1 MKFHDRSTSFR
12 LSPPGVKL
20 ALGGAVMA
28 LISVLSMILTKIF
41 VDHTFLVPII
51 QLSFFN
57 GLACAMISFMAFGFA
72 FLMLYC
78 ESFDAW
84 RISWQVRKNLYH
96 PAYGNPLGL
105 KEGERLPPVC
115 CVRKKRHPDVF
126 VLQIKVCTRDI
137 DKICALS
144 SRISSALQKKY
155 QSYAVTGVNTDV
167 AGNAVYFFLENVKI
181 DYSITAHSSK
191 ELYSGDPKMLIVQ
204 YGTYID
210 LSQTG
215 SILVAGKTRSGKT
228 TGVISLLLQVLM
240 AGRDNYGSEV
250 IIVDPKQAELS
261 RLPHVVTVDE
271 DGEVTKILGAL
282 SHFFEVIHYRQNE
295 LDKLSEEKSGEA
307 VMWYDAGMHPSFL
320 FLDEYVALRAMLPA
334 KAAKGSD
341 YCLATF
347 DDNIKKIVTTGAS
360 AGCFV
365 IISIAEA
372 SVAEGGLP
380 SMLRSAMS
388 TKILFRP
395 TKQEGR
401 LIWDSKELD
410 VLLDRVYGPGD
421 AWFSSADGIHEKL
434 SCVHFPR
441 LEFGEYGE
449 LGRLLQAYYGT

>member
-1 MKFHDRSTSFR
+1 MTYHNQAASLRF
-12 LSPPGVKL
+12 SPPGVKL

-41 VDHTFLVPII
+41 AGHTFSASIA
-51 QLSFFN
+51 QLSLII
-57 GLACAMISFMAFGFA
+57 GLACAIFSLMSFGFA
-72 FLMLYC
+72 FLMLC
-78 ESFDAW
+78 FETLDAW

-105 KEGERLPPVC
+105 KEGERLPPVY
-115 CVRKKRHPDVF
+115 CVRKRRHPDVF
-126 VLQIKVCTRDI
+126 VLEIKVRTRDI

-144 SRISSALQKKY
+144 SSISSALQKKY
-155 QSYAVTGVNTDV
+155 LSYAVTGVNKDE
-167 AGNAVYFFLENVKI
+167 AGTAVYFFLENVKI

-191 ELYSGDPKMLIVQ
+191 ELYSGDPKMLNIQ

-210 LSQTG
+210 LSKTG

-261 RLPHVVTVDE
+261 RLPHVVTVDK
-271 DGEVTKILGAL
+271 DGEATKILGAL
-282 SHFFEVIHYRQNE
+282 SHFLEVIQYRQNE
-295 LDKLSEEKSGEA
+295 LDKLSEEKNGNA
-307 VMWYDAGMHPSFL
+307 VMWHDAGMHPSFL

-334 KAAKGSD
+334 KASKGSN

-347 DDNIKKIVTTGAS
+347 DDYIKKIVTMGAS

-401 LIWDSKELD
+401 LIWDSEKLD
-410 VLLDRVYGPGD
+410 VLLDRIYGPGD
-421 AWFSSADGIHEKL
+421 AWFSSSDGMHENP

-449 LGRLLQAYYGT
+449 LGRLLKAYYGT